1 MTFQGTTS
9 VITDRGPYQTR
20 VEGARWHLLT
30 QVFSDPA
37 RFKADLQREISLQ
50 ESLDN
55 DPKYR
60 SFAWQ
65 VLQ

>member
-9 VITDRGPYQTR
+9 VITDRGPYQI
-20 VEGARWHLLT
+20 EGALWHLLT

-50 ESLDN
+50 ESLDS

-60 SFAWQ
+60 SFA
-65 VLQ
+65 